1 MRPARSAVLVLC
13 AILALGIRASV
24 VSATSTPHPV
34 HILKDC
40 STFDGRPPS
49 LCTIT
54 ASDLGAIPV
63 GTKVWYQGP
72 VLTNSYFLSSDV
84 SLEAVGGTATGYCI
98 FVSKPSTGICT
109 FWKGTGT
116 LARFTAVLD
125 VTRDAA
131 GLWHWDGIY
140 YFADP
145 SDPVG
150 AAAGG
155 SATAWH

>member
-1 MRPARSAVLVLC
+1 MRSARNAVLVLC
-13 AILALGIRASV
+13 AILAIGVRASV

-40 STFDGRPPS
+40 STFDGTPPS
-49 LCTIT
+49 LCTI
-54 ASDLGAIPV
+54 AESDLGAIPV
-63 GTKVWYQGP
+63 GTKVWYLGP

-109 FWKGTGT
+109 FWEGTGT

-140 YFADP
+140 YFADA